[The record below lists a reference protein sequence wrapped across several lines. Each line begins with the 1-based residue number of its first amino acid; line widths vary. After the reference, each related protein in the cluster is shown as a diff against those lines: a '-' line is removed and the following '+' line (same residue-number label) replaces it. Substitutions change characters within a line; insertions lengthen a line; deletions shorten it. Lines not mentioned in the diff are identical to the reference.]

1 MLHHTEGIVLGSL
14 KYKES
19 SLIVKIFTNAFG
31 MQSYVVNGVRSSKS
45 QGKTALYQPLT
56 LLDMVVYHKPQ
67 RDLHRISEAKLKYA
81 YQQIPFDPLKRAIAL
96 FLTEVFG
103 KVLREESENTGLF
116 YFLKNGFIQLDGQT
130 GHISNFHLQVLLQAT
145 LLLGF
150 GPADGSDL
158 LHQLQESGVH
168 FSVLPNE
175 HEALDRLMAEP
186 LGATIPVKYTF
197 KKDLLE
203 HILKFYQIHTDT
215 LREIKSLEILKNIS

>member
-19 SLIVKIFTNAFG
+19 SLIVNVFTSVFG

-45 QGKTALYQPLT
+45 QGKTALFQPLT
-56 LLDMVVYHKPQ
+56 LLDMVVYYKPQ
-67 RDLHRISEAKLKYA
+67 RDLHRIAEAKLKYA
-81 YQQIPFDPLKRAIAL
+81 YQQIPFDPVKRAIAL
-96 FLTEVFG
+96 FMTEIFG
-103 KVLREESENTGLF
+103 KVLRDEAENLGLF
-116 YFLKNGFIQLDGQT
+116 HLIKDGFIQLDHQVGPV
-130 GHISNFHLQVLLQAT
+130 GNFHLQILLKAT
-145 LLLGF
+145 SFLGF

-158 LHQLQESGVH
+158 LHQLQESGIH
-168 FSVLPNE
+168 FSLRTKEQDV
-175 HEALDRLMAEP
+175 LDRLMAEP
-186 LGATIPVKYTF
+186 LGATIPVKYAF

>member
-1 MLHHTEGIVLGSL
+1 
-14 KYKES
+14 
-19 SLIVKIFTNAFG
+19 
-31 MQSYVVNGVRSSKS
+31 
-45 QGKTALYQPLT
+45 
-56 LLDMVVYHKPQ
+56 
-67 RDLHRISEAKLKYA
+67 
-81 YQQIPFDPLKRAIAL
+81 
-96 FLTEVFG
+96 
-103 KVLREESENTGLF
+103 
-116 YFLKNGFIQLDGQT
+116 
-130 GHISNFHLQVLLQAT
+130 LQVLLQAT